1 MNREPLKITISST
14 GISLGATEAQPG
26 DTLEFIAL
34 GDDPPSSVTVS
45 LIDGGRGG
53 METVPPTTGGKDFQ
67 VDLSGFSATYG
78 VPGQTTVPALAPGG
92 SYKLAA
98 GRHDATL
105 KLVSLAR
112 SGVVAPSGAPR
123 RLALLIGIDRYEPE
137 ASSLHGC
144 VNDVDAIEDVLLD
157 GLKMPASDIR
167 KLASRHPGGTRVL
180 RVSPEKLPTRENI
193 CDALVTL
200 AADAQK
206 GDIVFIYY
214 SGHGVQW
221 TDGTSSIE
229 GMVPMDSAT
238 PLWDFD
244 FTPLLTSIATKCG
257 DLTVVLDCCHS
268 GGVPRD
274 IKMAK
279 RSLPFAGPRPTSTS
293 NGKRGPRDA
302 AGPEMLVIAACQ
314 SEQSAYESPAGEPGA
329 HGVLT
334 RMLLAAFEKVK
345 GSPLSS
351 LRWAEVWESVRAA
364 ILDTKSPQS
373 PLLLGRAERPVFGGA
388 WTPQSDGWPVL
399 HKDGKFT
406 LRAGSMVGI
415 TEGATLEVYVG
426 NARLGELVVS
436 SAELASS
443 VAVLSQGDAAAFP
456 EAGSIARLI
465 KRVEDE
471 KLVVKLDPWNDA
483 LAKDL
488 VDRAGVRATKGGATD
503 LPSWECVIGVSADG
517 KHVSAD
523 GKNQLWL
530 GDEIHGERPGMEPPL
545 VYVDA
550 GDWSALSAAVH
561 HFEDYNQ
568 VLRLVQRC
576 QPDLVRIRLIDR
588 GDPSI
593 PSSLDLKRLN
603 AQPPPELPHNPES
616 PYAYSASDKR
626 KWRVSVENLSD
637 QRLYV
642 SLFDAASDGTVGQTA
657 KAVEIPG
664 KQTHAIWA
672 DGGKAFRCVTGA
684 RPSTVDRIIVVATT
698 NPNADLD
705 GLVLSGTFTQ
715 ATQAQARK
723 TVVDDSPA
731 DELWAAAMVTLKTVK
746 SL

>member
-1 MNREPLKITISST
+1 MNREPIKITISST
-14 GISLGATEAQPG
+14 GISLDATEAQAG

-34 GDDPPSSVTVS
+34 GDDPPRSVTVS

-53 METVPPTTGGKDFQ
+53 METVPPTTGGRDFQ
-67 VDLSGFSATYG
+67 VDLSGFSATYI
-78 VPGQTTVPALAPGG
+78 VPDRTTVPALAPGG

-98 GRHDATL
+98 GRHSATL
-105 KLVSLAR
+105 KVVSLAR

-137 ASSLHGC
+137 AASLHGC

-167 KLASRHPGGTRVL
+167 KLASRHPGASRVL

-193 CDALVTL
+193 CDALSTL

-214 SGHGVQW
+214 SGHGVQT
-221 TDGTSSIE
+221 TDGTPRIE

-244 FTPLLTSIATKCG
+244 FTPLLATIATKCG

-279 RSLPFAGPRPTSTS
+279 RSVPFTGTPPTAPGAGS
-293 NGKRGPRDA
+293 RGSPRDA
-302 AGPEMLVIAACQ
+302 TGPEMLVIAACQ

-388 WTPQSDGWPVL
+388 WTPQSDGWAVL
-399 HKDGKFT
+399 REDKSDKYT
-406 LRAGSMVGI
+406 LRAGAMVGI

-426 NARLGELVVS
+426 MRRVGELVVT

-443 VAVLSQGDAAAFP
+443 VAVPSPGDAAAFP
-456 EAGSIARLI
+456 KEGMIARLI
-465 KRVEDE
+465 KRVEAE
-471 KLVVKLDPWNDA
+471 KLVVKLDPWSDA

-488 VDRAGVRATKGGATD
+488 TDRAGVRVTKGGATD
-503 LPSWECVIGVSADG
+503 LPWECVIGVSADG
-517 KHVSAD
+517 TSR
-523 GKNQLWL
+523 LWL
-530 GDEIHGERPGMEPPL
+530 GDEIHGERPGAQPPL

-568 VLRLVQRC
+568 VLRLVRGSEAG
-576 QPDLVRIRLIDR
+576 LVSLRLIDR
-588 GDPSI
+588 GAPSI
-593 PSSLDLKRLN
+593 QSALEIKNLK
-603 AQPPPELPHNPES
+603 AQPPREIPHDPAS
-616 PYAYSASDKR
+616 PYTYSASDKQT
-626 KWRVSVENLSD
+626 WFAEVQNLSD
-637 QRLYV
+637 RRLYV
-642 SLFDAASDGTVGQTA
+642 SLFSAAPDGTVVQLA
-657 KAVEIPG
+657 KAVEIPS
-664 KQTHAIWA
+664 KQTHNIRAA
-672 DGGKAFRCVTGA
+672 GDRNFRYATGG
-684 RPSTVDRIIVVATT
+684 RPSTVDRIIAVATT
-698 NPNADLD
+698 NRDADLD
-705 GLVLSGTFTQ
+705 GLVLTGTFAE
-715 ATQAQARK
+715 ATK
-723 TVVDDSPA
+723 TRDPGVDNSSA
-731 DELWAAAMVTLKTVK
+731 EELWAAAMVTLKTVK
-746 SL
+746 TP